1 MSGKNYFLD
10 TNIVVPFLNGEH
22 TILTNIR
29 KLEVVHIPVIVL
41 GELYYGAKK
50 SSRFQEN
57 IEKIKSFVSQC
68 EIYPVDETIVESY
81 GELKLLLA
89 NQGTPIPENDIWIA
103 AIVRKH
109 NLPIVTRD
117 IHFKHI
123 PVIEVIE
130 W

>member
-10 TNIVVPFLNGEH
+10 TNIVVPFLNGEGA
-22 TILTNIR
+22 ILNNIR
-29 KLEVVHIPVIVL
+29 KMDVIHIPVIVL

-50 SSRFQEN
+50 SSRFHGN
-57 IEKIKSFVSQC
+57 IEKIKAFVSQC
-68 EIYPVDETIVESY
+68 EIYPVDEAIVENY
-81 GELKLLLA
+81 GEIKLILA

-103 AIVRKH
+103 AIVKEY

-117 IHFKHI
+117 KHFKHI
-123 PVIEVIE
+123 SAIEVIE

>member
-10 TNIVVPFLNGEH
+10 TNIVVPFLNGES

-29 KLEVVHIPVIVL
+29 KLEVIHIPVIVL

-50 SSRFQEN
+50 SSRFREN
-57 IEKIKSFVSQC
+57 IEKIKAFVSQC
-68 EIYPVDETIVESY
+68 EIYPVDETIVENY
-81 GELKLLLA
+81 GEIKSVLA

-103 AIVRKH
+103 AIVKEY

-117 IHFKHI
+117 KHFRHI